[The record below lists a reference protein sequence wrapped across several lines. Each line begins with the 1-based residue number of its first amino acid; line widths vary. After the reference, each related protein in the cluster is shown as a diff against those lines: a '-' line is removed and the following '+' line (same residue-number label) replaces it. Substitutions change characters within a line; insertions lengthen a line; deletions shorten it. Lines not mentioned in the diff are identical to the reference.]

1 MDTDQIHRDATAPP
15 TETRLV
21 EVVMPEMLN
30 HQGTLFGGDAL
41 AMMDTAGF
49 VAATRHSRSVTV
61 TAHVADVDYLAP
73 VSQGQILEVV
83 ARVVATG
90 RTSMTVV
97 VSMVAEDLLSGDRAL
112 AGTGRFTFVA
122 LDADGVPVPVPPLAG

>member
-1 MDTDQIHRDATAPP
+1 MDTDHLHRQATAPP
-15 TETRLV
+15 TETRFV

-30 HQGTLFGGDAL
+30 HQGALFGGEAL

-49 VAATRHSRSVTV
+49 VAATRHSRCVTV
-61 TAHVADVDYLAP
+61 TASVADVRYLAP

-90 RTSMTVV
+90 RTSMSVL
-97 VSMVAEDLLSGDRAL
+97 VSMVAEDLLSGGRTL

-122 LDADGVPVPVPPLAG
+122 LGTDGAPTPVPPLAG